1 MRPAWVRSS
10 RTCEPFL
17 EEADVVMVDG
27 TFWTDD
33 EMIRL
38 GISKKRARDIGHLA
52 AVRRR
57 AA

>member
-1 MRPAWVRSS
+1 
-10 RTCEPFL
+10 
-17 EEADVVMVDG
+17 MVDG

-38 GISKKRARDIGHLA
+38 GVSKKRARDIGHLPQS
-52 AVRRR
+52 RRR